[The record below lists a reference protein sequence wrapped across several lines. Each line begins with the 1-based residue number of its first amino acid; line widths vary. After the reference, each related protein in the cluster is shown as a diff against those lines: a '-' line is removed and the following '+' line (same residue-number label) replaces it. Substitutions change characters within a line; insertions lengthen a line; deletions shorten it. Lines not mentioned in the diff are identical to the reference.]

1 MEGIQRVLIFTLYW
15 YISNL
20 LNKDVAYS
28 EKILRG
34 INQEANDEIFD
45 STNSP
50 VFTGI
55 DLISTYIY
63 LNIVYV
69 FTFEISI
76 PKIADNALT
85 FK

>member
-20 LNKDVAYS
+20 LNKDGAYS

-34 INQEANDEIFD
+34 INQETNDEIFD
-45 STNSP
+45 STNYP

-55 DLISTYIY
+55 DLEF
-63 LNIVYV
+63 NVV
-69 FTFEISI
+69 FTANRWVFFAFLE
-76 PKIADNALT
+76 
-85 FK
+85 